1 MGATRILT
9 PLIVALTACGGGGE
23 TLDAPPPPR
32 QFTGQADTALPVPPG
47 LIVAPLSLDIA
58 GPIAALEQEVPK
70 RFGDIE
76 RRIPLTGSKRRSFA
90 FEVRREPFAVSFS
103 GDTVFLS
110 AVIHYKGRGWYD
122 PPIGPTINGEC
133 GTSGEPPR
141 ARLVL
146 RAVPQLSEDW
156 HLRIRP
162 RLVGVNALSKTE
174 RDQCEVSFLH
184 LDVTERVLD
193 GAGQAL
199 RKMLPSVERKIARLD
214 VRTPLEKIW
223 WDLQQP
229 IRLTDSLWLVL
240 RPEAVHLGGVRGS
253 RETVAA
259 EVGVVAAPR
268 IVTGSRPEVPTIPLP
283 PLGPMVADEGFSLV
297 VEGAF
302 DYAVM
307 SAGLT
312 KRLAGKKVKAAG
324 GRLVVKRVTVYG
336 IDAGRLALGLDFT
349 GSANGRIWFI
359 GEPSYDPASGMLSV
373 PDLDFDAQSSN
384 MLVKGAAWL
393 KATTIRQ
400 YLRDQAKVPAGE
412 LLRRVEGMAVKEMNR
427 SLAPGVWLSASIER
441 SEPAGILV
449 REKILVIRV
458 RARGRARLDLG
469 PQLFLPK
476 NSGN

>member
-1 MGATRILT
+1 MGTTRNLA
-9 PLIVALTACGGGGE
+9 PLIFALTACRGGGGTVE
-23 TLDAPPPPR
+23 APAPSR
-32 QFTGQADTALPVPPG
+32 QFTAQADTISPAPSG
-47 LIVAPLSLDIA
+47 IIVAPLSLDLGGA
-58 GPIAALEQEVPK
+58 IAALEQEVPK

-90 FEVRREPFAVSFS
+90 FAVRREPFAVSFS

-133 GTSGEPPR
+133 GTSGDPPR

-162 RLVGVNALSKTE
+162 RLVGVNALTKTE

-193 GAGQAL
+193 GAEQAL
-199 RKMLPSVERKIARLD
+199 RKLLPGVERKISRLD
-214 VRTPLEKIW
+214 VQTPLERIW

-240 RPEAVHLGGVRGS
+240 QPKAVHLGAIRGS
-253 RETVAA
+253 RDTVAA
-259 EVGVVAAPR
+259 EVGVGAAPR
-268 IVTGSRPEVPTIPLP
+268 IVTGTRPEVPTIPLP
-283 PLGPMVADEGFSLV
+283 PLSPMVGDEGFSFL

-302 DYAVM
+302 DYDVM

-312 KRLAGKKVKAAG
+312 KRLAGKSVKAG
-324 GRLVVKRVTVYG
+324 GRRVVVQRVTVYG
-336 IDAGRLALGLDFT
+336 IAEGRLALGLDFS
-349 GSANGRIWFI
+349 GSANGRIWFL
-359 GEPSYDPASGMLSV
+359 GAPSYDPGSGMLSV
-373 PDLDFDAQSSN
+373 PDLDFDAQSSDL
-384 MLVKGAAWL
+384 LVKGVAWL
-393 KATTIRQ
+393 KAGAIRQ

-412 LLRRVEGMAVKEMNR
+412 LLRRVEGMAVKQMNR
-427 SLAPGVWLSASIER
+427 SLAPGVRLSAMIER

-449 REKILVIRV
+449 REKTLVIRA

-469 PQLFLPK
+469 PQLFVSK
-476 NSGN
+476 NSGK